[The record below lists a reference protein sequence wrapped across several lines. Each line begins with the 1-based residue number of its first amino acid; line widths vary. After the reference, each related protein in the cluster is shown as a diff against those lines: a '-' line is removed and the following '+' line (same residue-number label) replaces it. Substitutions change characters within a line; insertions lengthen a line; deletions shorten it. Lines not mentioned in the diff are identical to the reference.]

1 MKTNIISISILLCL
15 SFFTTLNAYAAQ
27 IPNIPIVKDQA
38 FTTVDGS
45 QLLYDIAK
53 PQKGS
58 GPFPLVLC
66 FHAGGWQLGDKKSY
80 RDIIRQLADRG
91 YVAATV
97 NYRFAPQCKWPGQL
111 EDARTALHFF
121 RQHATQFNIDPN
133 RVAAIGDD
141 VGAHLALMLG
151 LLGSR
156 PEEPAENKIQAVVNF
171 FAPLDLRT
179 WSISSNWLEAQI
191 LVAFRKRSETLIVDL
206 LGTADRNAAPFKEAS
221 PVTHVSAGAPPV
233 LTVHGTKDPII
244 PIEQPK
250 AFHAALRQAGVKEDL
265 LIVEG
270 AEHSLASVNTPDN
283 AGEKRMF
290 AFLDQQLKPTN
301 E

>member
-1 MKTNIISISILLCL
+1 MKTNAISISILLCL
-15 SFFTTLNAYAAQ
+15 FNAFIQEVHAAQ
-27 IPNIPIVKDQA
+27 VPDISIVKDQA

-45 QLLYDIAK
+45 KLLYDIAR
-53 PQKGS
+53 PQKGT

-97 NYRFAPQCKWPGQL
+97 NYRFAPKCKWPGQL
-111 EDARTALHFF
+111 EDARTALHYF
-121 RQHATQFNIDPN
+121 RQNASTFNIDPN

-151 LLGSR
+151 LLGAK
-156 PEEPAENKIQAVVNF
+156 PDEPAENKIQAVVNF

-206 LGTADRNAAPFKEAS
+206 LGTADRNAPSFKDAS
-221 PVTHVSAGAPPV
+221 PVTQVTTGAPPI

-250 AFHAALRQAGVKEDL
+250 AFHEALRQAGIKEEL

-290 AFLDQQLKPTN
+290 AFLEQHLKPTK
-301 E
+301 